1 MNNYIVKLPTAKQKN
16 RHYQTKV
23 IAATVLLL
31 ALIGFLFL
39 QYTPVLHQIGQRFDS
54 SVQWADVQ
62 ATRVGVN
69 WNQKGCIPNKTT
81 EPAPVVEEPVVEE
94 PVVEEP
100 AVEEPAPVVAEPLPA
115 TDTTD
120 SIG

>member
-16 RHYQTKV
+16 RSHLTKI

-31 ALIGFLFL
+31 TLIGFLFF
-39 QYTPVLHQIGQRFDS
+39 QYTPVLHQIGQHTDS
-54 SVQWADVQ
+54 SVQWADAQ
-62 ATRVGVN
+62 TTRVGVN

-81 EPAPVVEEPVVEE
+81 EPEPVVEE
-94 PVVEEP
+94 PKPVV
-100 AVEEPAPVVAEPLPA
+100 AEPAPVVTEPLPT

>member
-69 WNQKGCIPNKTT
+69 WRSLSLWLQSLN
-81 EPAPVVEEPVVEE
+81 
-94 PVVEEP
+94 
-100 AVEEPAPVVAEPLPA
+100 LRLW
-115 TDTTD
+115 
-120 SIG
+120 SLRL

>member
-39 QYTPVLHQIGQRFDS
+39 QYTPVLHQIGQRLDS

-81 EPAPVVEEPVVEE
+81 EPVVEEPK
-94 PVVEEP
+94 PVVAEP
-100 AVEEPAPVVAEPLPA
+100 KPEIVEPAPVVAEPLPA